1 MDNHPQVI
9 YNLDSIHQ
17 KPSYKFHSF
26 HRWLPISRWQHQSNY
41 KTIIMRMLTVYNQ
54 SIYVSS
60 TMSTCFCS
68 FFKNF
73 MYKNSDLFQIYL
85 LNSVVNFSLLHLNY
99 LLTLC
104 CEENQHEKENIKHS
118 TIDLCQRHT

>member
-1 MDNHPQVI
+1 MNYLMDNHPQVI

-26 HRWLPISRWQHQSNY
+26 HRWLPISKWQHQSNY
-41 KTIIMRMLTVYNQ
+41 KTIIHENAYKVQSEYLCLWYN
-54 SIYVSS
+54 VD
-60 TMSTCFCS
+60 MFLF

-85 LNSVVNFSLLHLNY
+85 LNSVVNFSLLHLN
-99 LLTLC
+99 
-104 CEENQHEKENIKHS
+104 
-118 TIDLCQRHT
+118 